1 MMAKNKKPPKRRQR
15 IVPVDPIN
23 LVIDGMKLITEEER
37 ASIMNPC
44 RLALHALTIGEG
56 THEDWV
62 VVRGVLNVATA
73 VDWVYFSEQYVRELA
88 QAVYAHAMC
97 GKRYLDK
104 GHYGYAGPELEA
116 VKFALEVHAE
126 HLKQLTFREL
136 SVAVDPAINQFKKRP
151 Q

>member
-1 MMAKNKKPPKRRQR
+1 MAKNKKPPKRKRW
-15 IVPVDPIN
+15 ITPVDPVN

-44 RLALHALTIGEG
+44 RLALHALTTGEG
-56 THEDWV
+56 THEDWT

-73 VDWVYFSEQYVRELA
+73 VDWVCFSEQYVRELA
-88 QAVYAHAMC
+88 QAVYAHALC
-97 GKRYLDK
+97 GKRYLEK
-104 GHYGYAGPELEA
+104 GRYGYAGPELEA

-136 SVAVDPAINQFKKRP
+136 SVAVDPAINQFKKHP